1 MIVRRV
7 SFEAYPGAHAVALAP
22 AVFWVTGDDTTSGQH
37 LQVAEPGRAVLRI
50 AADGWIGGP
59 PEIPAFVDL
68 LPGRVLEGRIVSST
82 GLPVAE
88 AFVSVSEVGSPN
100 TLEATGEASVPT
112 LWTVAELRSD
122 EDGRFH
128 LAGLGPAEYEVFAL
142 HASHGRVRE
151 RLVASGEVQ
160 TLRLRGTR
168 RVKGRVF
175 SQGRPMAGLPV
186 GLFPAL
192 EQMVDAPDPFD
203 YVARATWTDDSGRFE
218 VALPP
223 RGRVSLRIGESR
235 RGVTRISLTSSGTE
249 TGVLDLGDIELPP
262 PVKLVVTL
270 APELRCPVSVVG
282 PVGASGMS
290 IVEPVGESQ
299 GTLVFEL
306 PEAGRWML
314 WAQCGDRELSVVP
327 AFVDVADDGSLAP
340 IYLQPLEAVR

>member
-1 MIVRRV
+1 
-7 SFEAYPGAHAVALAP
+7 
-22 AVFWVTGDDTTSGQH
+22 
-37 LQVAEPGRAVLRI
+37 
-50 AADGWIGGP
+50 
-59 PEIPAFVDL
+59 
-68 LPGRVLEGRIVSST
+68 
-82 GLPVAE
+82 
-88 AFVSVSEVGSPN
+88 
-100 TLEATGEASVPT
+100 
-112 LWTVAELRSD
+112 
-122 EDGRFH
+122 
-128 LAGLGPAEYEVFAL
+128 
-142 HASHGRVRE
+142 
-151 RLVASGEVQ
+151 
-160 TLRLRGTR
+160 
-168 RVKGRVF
+168 
-175 SQGRPMAGLPV
+175 MAGLPV

-192 EQMVDAPDPFD
+192 EQMVDAPDPLD

-223 RGRVSLRIGESR
+223 RGRVSLRIGESK
-235 RGVTRISLTSSGTE
+235 RGVTRISLMSSGTE

-282 PVGASGMS
+282 PVGVSGMS
-290 IVEPVGESQ
+290 IVEPVGERQ